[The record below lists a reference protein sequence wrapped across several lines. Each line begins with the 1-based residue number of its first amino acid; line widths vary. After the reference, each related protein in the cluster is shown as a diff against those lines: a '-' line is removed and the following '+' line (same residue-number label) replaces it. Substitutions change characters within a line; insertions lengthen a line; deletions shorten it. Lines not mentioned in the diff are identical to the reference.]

1 MSLHCYENMNCLR
14 ILTFRSSPVF
24 SKFQSNFGSMSS
36 RDHKSSPCFVQ
47 CPGWAPKTIND
58 FHHWLVMY
66 IIEGDSPLNTKHF
79 HIRFETLHWHC
90 NVLHTE
96 LSTCAKRMTMF
107 HYIHYYK
114 STCILRLCQDLVQAQ
129 IVAHPG

>member
-1 MSLHCYENMNCLR
+1 MRIWIACEFWHFDQVQFFRNFSR
-14 ILTFRSSPVF
+14 ILGPWVPETTSPVHVLYNAQAGRQ
-24 SKFQSNFGSMSS
+24 KQL
-36 RDHKSSPCFVQ
+36 
-47 CPGWAPKTIND
+47 TI
-58 FHHWLVMY
+58 FIIAWLVMY